1 LKSKYKQWASGVRT
15 FASTYVYRVL
25 QFVTN
30 PADVEY
36 GSELQKSA
44 CDHLGIPMHCRED
57 FWNEE
62 GHANVEGAIRRK
74 RGTLYNSLNLVFK
87 RYCDDQEK
95 QEGESILPPDPTDF
109 IPAEMC
115 NGEKNSGRWLVCCC
129 SMMSNLCLHLWGDIV
144 AVTSVVIGDED
155 TDGEDNDEEER
166 GRILGWKETAL
177 SAGPGQDKY
186 AEFLTLFGK
195 CFVVED
201 DKHNKGSG
209 RTHYELVSQYMPE
222 PLEAFA
228 VVLYA
233 NNHKKFLKQHWKGGD
248 CDGDVST
255 FSSGGLGSF
264 TQESRGGGKYS
275 GWSDEGMRFYN
286 RVFDVLEE
294 QRMNN
299 RRVQFEEK
307 VRSLIQKTNSKKRKR
322 KRAGVM
328 VRNKLSKL
336 NSLVAGV

>member
-1 LKSKYKQWASGVRT
+1 
-15 FASTYVYRVL
+15 
-25 QFVTN
+25 
-30 PADVEY
+30 
-36 GSELQKSA
+36 
-44 CDHLGIPMHCRED
+44 
-57 FWNEE
+57 
-62 GHANVEGAIRRK
+62 
-74 RGTLYNSLNLVFK
+74 
-87 RYCDDQEK
+87 
-95 QEGESILPPDPTDF
+95 
-109 IPAEMC
+109 
-115 NGEKNSGRWLVCCC
+115 
-129 SMMSNLCLHLWGDIV
+129 
-144 AVTSVVIGDED
+144 VVIGDED
-155 TDGEDNDEEER
+155 TDEEDKAEEER
-166 GRILGWKETAL
+166 GRILGWKETA
-177 SAGPGQDKY
+177 
-186 AEFLTLFGK
+186 LFGK

-233 NNHKKFLKQHWKGGD
+233 NNHKKFLKQHWKGSD
-248 CDGDVST
+248 CNGDVST

-275 GWSDEGMRFYN
+275 GWSDEGMKFYN

-299 RRVQFEEK
+299 RRRVQFEEK